1 MNQIVSG
8 QLRQYPHPALA
19 SGSPPHQPW
28 SLSLWWMV
36 EASLSSSSGFITCE
50 VYLIVWRCDV
60 TWRRRCDTAHNC
72 HVELSRVSRGPV
84 QIGSSWRFVINI
96 IIHWTELPVHATV
109 FNPVDRGESRLRWH
123 RVPTLFSCPR
133 VCCDWIVWLNYTS
146 IIKIIFPP
154 HKIIYKWW
162 ISGCCAAARCLF
174 SRFQTSVCQF
184 WHRCKKMLNNIW
196 RHYAL
201 LTYIVSPPLLGHL
214 CTKLITNRLCS
225 LVSKDP

>member
-1 MNQIVSG
+1 MGHRHISHGHCPCDGWWRRVCQ
-8 QLRQYPHPALA
+8 A
-19 SGSPPHQPW
+19 HQD
-28 SLSLWWMV
+28 SLHV
-36 EASLSSSSGFITCE
+36 KFIW
-50 VYLIVWRCDV
+50 LCDVV
-60 TWRRRCDTAHNC
+60 TWRDAAAVTRLIIVTWNC
-72 HVELSRVSRGPV
+72 HACHAALCRLGHPEDLWSISSF
-84 QIGSSWRFVINI
+84 IGQNCRCMLLCSTP
-96 IIHWTELPVHATV
+96 WTEERA
-109 FNPVDRGESRLRWH
+109 DWGGIESQH
-123 RVPTLFSCPR
+123 LFSCPR

-214 CTKLITNRLCS
+214 CTKLITNSLCS
-225 LVSKDP
+225 LVSKDH